1 MVVEW
6 LAFGVSVVGL
16 IAMIIGVSTKLNSR
30 IRALEIQHDN
40 NERQI
45 MEIKDNARLHES
57 MNERTFT
64 RLEEGLS
71 GIKESLNKIEG
82 YLEAKK

>member
-1 MVVEW
+1 MVEW
-6 LAFGVSVVGL
+6 LAFGVSVIGL
-16 IAMIIGVSTKLNSR
+16 IVMVIGVSSKLSSR

-45 MEIKDNARLHES
+45 TEIKDNARLHEA

-64 RLEEGLS
+64 RFEVGLS
-71 GIKESLNKIEG
+71 EIKESLNKIEG

>member
-1 MVVEW
+1 MIVEW

-16 IAMIIGVSTKLNSR
+16 IAMIIGVSSKLSSR

-45 MEIKDNARLHES
+45 MEIKDNARLHEA
-57 MNERTFT
+57 MNERAFT
-64 RLEEGLS
+64 RFEVGLS
-71 GIKESLNKIEG
+71 EIKESLSKIEG
-82 YLEAKK
+82 YLEAIK

>member
-1 MVVEW
+1 MVEW
-6 LAFGVSVVGL
+6 LAFGVSVIGL
-16 IAMIIGVSTKLNSR
+16 IGGIVGVSVKLNSR
-30 IRALEIQHDN
+30 VRALEIQHDN

-64 RLEEGLS
+64 RLEEGLLD
-71 GIKESLNKIEG
+71 IRESLNKIEG